1 MFTQGSK
8 PSDTEAQTEPAGA
21 SRRGGEPSVISTDLK
36 VIGDLHCAGD
46 IQIKGTVEGDIKSRS
61 VTVGEGAHVQGSIYG
76 NSVHVSGSV
85 KGYIEAPTVTVAK
98 TAKILGDIV
107 HESLAIEA
115 GAFLEG
121 QCRRLDTKKADEK
134 PGVSALKTGAPGEAG
149 AAVKRAAGGSTS

>member
-8 PSDTEAQTEPAGA
+8 PSDTDAQTEPAGA
-21 SRRGGEPSVISTDLK
+21 ARSSGEPSVISTDLK

-76 NSVHVSGSV
+76 DSVHVSGSV

-121 QCRRLDTKKADEK
+121 QCRRLDAKKADEK
-134 PGVSALKTGAPGEAG
+134 PGVSALKTGAPDESG
-149 AAVKRAAGGSTS
+149 AAVKRAAGGS